1 MNKIKFTIVH
11 ECFDKLYEEK
21 KEFIDSYMGLKGNLF
36 TQLYVDLTTIVNN
49 TKLFYLLK
57 DKYSELKPEDYL
69 FYRIKD
75 YVGLA
80 YKRDILKEIID
91 IARENVE
98 LVEFN

>member
-1 MNKIKFTIVH
+1 MNKIKFTSVH

-21 KEFIDSYMGLKGNLF
+21 KEFIDRYMGLKGNLF
-36 TQLYVDLTTIVNN
+36 TQIYVDLTTIVNN

-69 FYRIKD
+69 YYRIKD
-75 YVGLA
+75 YVGLV

-91 IARENVE
+91 IARENIE

>member
-1 MNKIKFTIVH
+1 MNKIKYTSVN
-11 ECFDKLYEEK
+11 ECFDKLYNEK
-21 KEFIDSYMGLKGNLF
+21 KEFIDRYMGLKGNLF
-36 TQLYVDLTTIVNN
+36 AEIYVDLTTIVNN

-69 FYRIKD
+69 YYRIKD
-75 YVGLA
+75 YVGLS
-80 YKRDILKEIID
+80 YKRDILKKIID

>member
-1 MNKIKFTIVH
+1 MNKIKFTSVH

-36 TQLYVDLTTIVNN
+36 NQIYVDLTTIVNN

-69 FYRIKD
+69 YYRIKD
-75 YVGLA
+75 YVGIT